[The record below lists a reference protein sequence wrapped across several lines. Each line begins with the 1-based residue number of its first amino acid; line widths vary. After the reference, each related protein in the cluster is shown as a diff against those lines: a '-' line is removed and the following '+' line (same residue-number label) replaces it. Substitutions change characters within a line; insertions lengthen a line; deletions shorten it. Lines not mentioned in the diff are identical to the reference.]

1 MSGAKAHD
9 QKGNIDKIEELEAR
23 VTAAEAAVD
32 AMYGVGWNKE
42 GQEHKKK
49 NNDDQKEN
57 EQDVLG
63 RAIEQQHS
71 RIYGNDE
78 WKPKMHYAMHLP
90 HQLLRDKIVLDC
102 FVVERSHQLPKLL
115 AASVQHQ

>member
-1 MSGAKAHD
+1 M
-9 QKGNIDKIEELEAR
+9 
-23 VTAAEAAVD
+23 TAAEAAVD

-49 NNDDQKEN
+49 NKGDQKEN

-63 RAIEQQHS
+63 RAIQNHLQQHS
-71 RIYGNDE
+71 RTYGTDE

-90 HQLLRDKIVLDC
+90 HQLLRDMIVLDC